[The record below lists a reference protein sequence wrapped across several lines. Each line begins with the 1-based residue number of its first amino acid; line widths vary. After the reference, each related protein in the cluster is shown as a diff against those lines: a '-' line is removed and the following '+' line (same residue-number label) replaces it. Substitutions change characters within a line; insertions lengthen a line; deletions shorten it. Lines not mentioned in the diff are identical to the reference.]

1 MFRSPIIIRRPDHIT
16 VVARQCILY
25 IIIVLREL
33 HVGLP
38 VFRMTSLITMLIGLG
53 GNKERCS
60 RTGNLLSTSVCVL
73 PS

>member
-16 VVARQCILY
+16 GVARQCILY

-38 VFRMTSLITMLIGLG
+38 VFRMSSLITMLISLA

-60 RTGNLLSTSVCVL
+60 RTGKLLSTSVCVL